1 MLDIIIRRGKVVDGS
16 GKIPPRLLDVGIN
29 DDLIIKVG
37 DLENEVAKKEIDA
50 NGKLVTPG
58 FIDINSHSDT
68 KWTIFRYPSQESL
81 LYQGVTSIV
90 GGNCGSSLAPILGDG
105 SIKSLRKW
113 ISLGDV
119 QIDWDRM
126 GEYLDYI
133 SDNRPLKINYLTL
146 VGHATLR
153 RGILGD
159 EIRTLDRQEMRLMI
173 DQIDRAMEEGAFG
186 VSLGLAYAHARST
199 SDEEI
204 NLVAKKVAEKRG
216 LLSVHLKGEGSSLLS
231 SVRELIKAT
240 QQTGVNLEIS
250 HLKVLGKNYWS
261 VFGRVLELVR
271 KAKKRG
277 LNINFDIYPYDFSGP
292 VLYTLLPQSIIET
305 GREELIRKLKSPKIK
320 KELIKEMKKG
330 YLDYSKIVVASSPVS
345 KLLVQR
351 NLEEIAQKRKI
362 SPEEA
367 VLDLIVASEDQC
379 KVLAR
384 LMSENNVIKGMK
396 DSLSMISSGGAGYSL
411 AEEASGNL
419 VHARSFGSFSRFLGH
434 YVRKKKI
441 MTIAKAIHKISGLP
455 AEKLGL
461 KDRGLIAEGYKAD
474 ITILDWNKVEDKAT
488 MERPYMLSKGT
499 DAVIINGV
507 VTFENGKIKRK
518 IKSGLALRK
527 K

>member
-1 MLDIIIRRGKVVDGS
+1 MLDVIIRRGKVVDGS
-16 GKIPPRLLDVGIN
+16 GKIPPRLLDIGIN
-29 DDLIIKVG
+29 DDLIIKIG

-50 NGKLVTPG
+50 SGKLVTPG

-68 KWTIFRYPSQESL
+68 KWTLFRYPDQESL
-81 LYQGVTSIV
+81 LYQGVTSVV

-126 GEYLDYI
+126 SEYLDYI
-133 SDNRPLKINYLTL
+133 SDNRPLKLNYLTL
-146 VGHATLR
+146 IGHATLR

-159 EIRTLDRQEMRLMI
+159 EIRALDRQELKLMI

-199 SDEEI
+199 SEEEI
-204 NLVAKKVAEKRG
+204 RLIAEKVAEKEG

-231 SVRELIKAT
+231 SVREIIRAT
-240 QQTGVNLEIS
+240 DKTGVNLEIS

-261 VFGRVLELVR
+261 IFGRVIELIR
-271 KAKKRG
+271 KAKKKG

-305 GREELIRKLKSPKIK
+305 GREELIRKLKNPKIK
-320 KELIKEMKKG
+320 KQLIKEMKKG

-379 KVLAR
+379 KVLAH
-384 LMSENNVIKGMK
+384 LMSEKNVVKGMK
-396 DSLSMISSGGAGYSL
+396 DTLSIISSGGAGYGL
-411 AEEASGNL
+411 AEENGGNL
-419 VHARSFGSFSRFLGH
+419 VHARSFGSFGRFLGY
-434 YVRKKKI
+434 YVRRKKI
-441 MTIAKAIHKISGLP
+441 MTVAKAIHKISGLP

-474 ITILDWNKVEDKAT
+474 ITILDWNKVGDEAT
-488 MERPYMLSKGT
+488 MERPFAFAKGT
-499 DAVIINGV
+499 EAVIINGEV
-507 VTFENGKIKRK
+507 SFEKGRNRKK
-518 IKSGLALRK
+518 IKSGSVLRK